1 MPQQIVKNLIS
12 DLHERFGD
20 DLVSPQQQ
28 ALMNQLQA
36 HVHDMSEEEPIT
48 PSFIDTVETLLT
60 EVEIDH
66 PHVASI
72 LSQVVDTLK
81 NIGV

>member
-1 MPQQIVKNLIS
+1 MPKEKVAHLIS

-28 ALMNQLQA
+28 ALLDQVKLHA
-36 HVHDMSEEEPIT
+36 HEMDDTEPAD
-48 PSFIDTVETLLT
+48 PNFLELVESFVT
-60 EVEIDH
+60 EVESEH
-66 PHVASI
+66 PNAAAV
-72 LSQVVDTLK
+72 LQQLLDTLK